1 MLYTSLA
8 VFYSVFMMAYCSMKK
23 SCKKIV
29 DVQDQN
35 VKTQYLCICSLLPE
49 GSALHLSVL
58 NFISLIP
65 DCSFSLS
72 KAFRILTPFSEVLA
86 NTSLQL
92 GVFRFDH
99 SLPYSGIQV
108 INTAANRNALT
119 THVHS
124 AFLV

>member
-29 DVQDQN
+29 DVQEQN

-72 KAFRILTPFSEVLA
+72 RAFRILTPFSEVLA

-108 INTAANRNALT
+108 INTAAKEM
-119 THVHS
+119 H
-124 AFLV
+124 